1 MKRKIIL
8 FIMLI
13 LLSIGNINAQYG
25 PVVSFAYDDGYPSW
39 WDLGFPLYQKYGF
52 PAVGWINA
60 VTWWMQGTDYHALEH
75 LKVMQKAGWEI
86 SSHTY
91 SHADPITELEVSKM
105 KNWLD
110 SLGFPNSGFQSPRND
125 WDHDLVN
132 IVRKYHPY
140 YSAGTGSY
148 NQNEEGMSHPY
159 DIYFLKRFGLDG
171 SVTMQQIRNLL
182 DSALVKNQ
190 WVIFYGHP
198 ITTNGGGNWGQDTS
212 LLRATFDEVVAR
224 GIPVKTVREVINDL
238 YPPGCVI
245 ECAEDTLQVPVIN
258 YFEQQEVGGPIPEFN
273 SSVWNEYWHNTAW
286 TEPRY
291 KGSPVVYYHT
301 SNDSLPVMKFYRN
314 VPNGEYEVRAT
325 IIVRDPDRTYRLF
338 YSINDEN
345 NPSKDSVDVNKNSD
359 VSLGTI
365 TVTNGQFALY
375 TQKADVVSGSDGYVG
390 WAYIRLITKSY
401 VNTKIFLQGSYTGS
415 GTMTTTLNSSGKLP
429 FHHPYNDTLGIW
441 DYPGSERVYNM
452 PADIVDWVL
461 VELRTGTAANTI
473 VGSRAAL
480 LKSNGSIVDLDGS
493 SQVKFNRI
501 VPGNYYIVIRH
512 RNHLPIMSANPVN
525 LSFTNS
531 SLYDFSTAQTQAYGT
546 EPMANLGSS
555 VFGMIAGDANGD
567 GSINATDLNTYWIPQ
582 NGTMYDYQS
591 KTADFNLDATVNAT
605 DLNTYWIPENGKAT
619 QVPN

>member
-8 FIMLI
+8 LIMLI
-13 LLSIGNINAQYG
+13 FLSIGNIKAQYG
-25 PVVSFAYDDGYPSW
+25 PVVSFSYDDGYPSW
-39 WDLGFPLYQKYGF
+39 WDLGFPLFQEYGF
-52 PAVGWINA
+52 PAVAYINA
-60 VTWWMQGTDYHALEH
+60 DHWWTIGQGYDAVNKLQKMQT
-75 LKVMQKAGWEI
+75 VGWEI

-91 SHADPITELEVSKM
+91 LHDMGVTEPNVMAM

-110 SLGFPNSGFQSPRND
+110 SLGFLNSGFAAPGHE
-125 WDHDLVN
+125 WDHSKINFVK
-132 IVRKYHPY
+132 KYHPY
-140 YSAGTGSY
+140 YCGHGSQDGGNTY
-148 NQNEEGMSHPY
+148 PIDLYS
-159 DIYFLKRFGLDG
+159 IKRFGLDSG
-171 SVTMQQIRNLL
+171 VSLQDVKDALDDAVANNKWLIFLGHVIGNDGGWEQPPALL
-182 DSALVKNQ
+182 E
-190 WVIFYGHP
+190 
-198 ITTNGGGNWGQDTS
+198 
-212 LLRATFDEVVAR
+212 ATFNEVIAR
-224 GIPVKTVREVINDL
+224 GIPVKTVREVINDQF
-238 YPPGCVI
+238 PPGCVI
-245 ECAEDTLQVPVIN
+245 ECAVDTLQDPVLT
-258 YFEQQEVGGPIPEFN
+258 YFEEGEDSF
-273 SSVWNEYWHNTAW
+273 STSVWNEYWHNTSW
-286 TEPRY
+286 TVPQY
-291 KGSPVVYYHT
+291 IGSPAVYYHT

-325 IIVRDPDRTYRLF
+325 ILTKDPGRTYRLF
-338 YSINDEN
+338 YSLNNEN
-345 NPSKDSVDVNKNSD
+345 NPAELNVDVTQNSE
-359 VSLGTI
+359 VSLGTV

-375 TQKADVVSGSDGYVG
+375 TQKADAISGGDGYVG
-390 WAYIRLITKSY
+390 WAFIKLITQTY
-401 VNTKIFLQGSYTGS
+401 VNAKVFLQGSYTGS
-415 GTMTTTLNSSGKLP
+415 GTMTTTLNSSDNLP

-441 DYPGSERVYNM
+441 NYHGSERVYNM

-546 EPMANLGSS
+546 EPMSDLGNS

-567 GSINATDLNTYWIPQ
+567 GSINAIDLNTYWIPQ

>member
-8 FIMLI
+8 LIMLFF
-13 LLSIGNINAQYG
+13 LSIGNIKAQYG
-25 PVVSFAYDDGYPSW
+25 PVVSFSYDDGYPSW

-60 VTWWMQGTDYHALEH
+60 ITWWMQGTDYHALEH
-75 LKVMQKAGWEI
+75 LQVMQKAGWEI

-91 SHADPITELEVSKM
+91 SHADPITQLEVSKM

-125 WDHDLVN
+125 WTHNLVN
-132 IVRKYHPY
+132 IVRAYHPY
-140 YSAGTGSY
+140 YSAGTGNY
-148 NQNEEGMSHPY
+148 NQSEEGMSHPY
-159 DIYFLKRFGLDG
+159 DIYFLKRFSLTND
-171 SVTMQQIRNLL
+171 VTIQQVRKLL
-182 DSALVKNQ
+182 DSAAVKNQ

-198 ITTNGGGNWGQDTS
+198 LGNQSGGWEQDTA
-212 LLRATFDEVVAR
+212 LLRATFDEVVSR
-224 GIPVKTVREVINDL
+224 QIPVKTVREVVNDL

-245 ECAEDTLQVPVIN
+245 RCSDDTSQYPVRST
-258 YFEQQEVGGPIPEFN
+258 FENAGSFN
-273 SSVWNEYWHNTAW
+273 ASVWNEYWHTVNW
-286 TEPRY
+286 TDPRY
-291 KGSPVVYYHT
+291 IGSPAVYCNT
-301 SNDSLPVMKFYRN
+301 SNKNLPVMKFYRN
-314 VPNGEYEVRAT
+314 IPNGQYEVRAT
-325 IIVRDPDRTYRLF
+325 IIVKDPDRTYRLF
-338 YSINDEN
+338 YSINDES
-345 NPSKDSVDVNKNSD
+345 NPSKDSVEVSKNSD
-359 VSLGTI
+359 VSLGMV

-375 TQKADVVSGSDGYVG
+375 TQKADVISGSNGYVG
-390 WAYIRLITKSY
+390 WAYIRLITQTV
-401 VNTKIFLQGSYTGS
+401 VNAKVYLQGSYAGS
-415 GTMTTTLNSSGKLP
+415 GTMATTLNSSDNLP

-441 DYPGSERVYNM
+441 NYRGSERVYDM

-546 EPMANLGSS
+546 ESMADLGSS
-555 VFGMIAGDANGD
+555 VFGLISGDANANGQVQ
-567 GSINATDLNTYWIPQ
+567 NNDLQNYWILQ
-582 NGTMYDYQS
+582 NGQS
-591 KTADFNLDATVNAT
+591 GYKESDFNLNGQVQNNDQEN
-605 DLNTYWIPENGKAT
+605 YWVPNNGKGT